1 MTFSVIGYD
10 PNTGDLGVAVQS
22 KFLCVGANVPWARA
36 NIGAIATQGG
46 ADHSYGI
53 NGLALLESGMA
64 PQQIIEKIVRQ
75 GQVAII
81 NNKGIAAAYTSKECP
96 AWAGHLIGENYSCQ
110 GNVLISEETV
120 HSMASAFEREPGDL
134 PDKLIAAL
142 VATDQE
148 GRGDARGQQSAS
160 LFIVREKG
168 GYRGYTDK
176 YVDIRIDEHPEP
188 IKELQRVFKLYNMT
202 FLKREPL
209 ENLIP
214 IEGEIAAKMR
224 SILKDLHYLN
234 PMKKTPS
241 EGWGG
246 PERDA
251 LEGWMGFNNFENKWR
266 DDDNVWKSVYE
277 FMITEKSTPN
287 VVHRKLV
294 ER

>member
-10 PNTGDLGVAVQS
+10 PNTGDIGVAVQS

-64 PQQIIEKIVRQ
+64 PQQIIEKMVRQ

-134 PDKLIAAL
+134 PARQCRAAGPCVL
-142 VATDQE
+142 QARRGLRRTGRKGHHLLTARILAT
-148 GRGDARGQQSAS
+148 
-160 LFIVREKG
+160 
-168 GYRGYTDK
+168 
-176 YVDIRIDEHPEP
+176 
-188 IKELQRVFKLYNMT
+188 
-202 FLKREPL
+202 
-209 ENLIP
+209 
-214 IEGEIAAKMR
+214 
-224 SILKDLHYLN
+224 
-234 PMKKTPS
+234 
-241 EGWGG
+241 W
-246 PERDA
+246 
-251 LEGWMGFNNFENKWR
+251 
-266 DDDNVWKSVYE
+266 
-277 FMITEKSTPN
+277 
-287 VVHRKLV
+287 
-294 ER
+294 